1 MPLCC
6 DCMCYCYVDG
16 KDWKCLAMLF
26 LCMVEE
32 WVVLACVR
40 NAFEER
46 ASKRLLGGLKDSIP
60 YRDHVEAVLL
70 W

>member
-1 MPLCC
+1 M
-6 DCMCYCYVDG
+6 
-16 KDWKCLAMLF
+16 AMLF

-46 ASKRLLGGLKDSIP
+46 ASKRLLSGLKDSIP
-60 YRDHVEAVLL
+60 YRDHMEAVLF